1 MCRTSAYIY
10 RSFFQLIVQWWR
22 KQVFKPFLTNK
33 KLSIIGQDF
42 ENFYRDIFMNN
53 SDKSYSEIWSP
64 VCLCLNIIVFLINLK
79 HHDFSI
85 ENWFETKKKKFK
97 NFIFSKTL
105 LKRKNKQ
112 VRCVWYCSNCCGCG
126 LKKVVFIKST
136 FNWGW
141 FGKIYVWLKPWLKL
155 RLNKN

>member
-1 MCRTSAYIY
+1 VILWLILIFYSNSKFQTLIFLVAKCLLTKSMCRTSAYIY

-64 VCLCLNIIVFLINLK
+64 CMSVSKYHSLFNKFKASWFFYRKLIWSKEKKLK
-79 HHDFSI
+79 NFYFFK
-85 ENWFETKKKKFK
+85 NAFET
-97 NFIFSKTL
+97 
-105 LKRKNKQ
+105 
-112 VRCVWYCSNCCGCG
+112 
-126 LKKVVFIKST
+126 
-136 FNWGW
+136 
-141 FGKIYVWLKPWLKL
+141 
-155 RLNKN
+155 

>member
-22 KQVFKPFLTNK
+22 KQVFKTFLTNK

-85 ENWFETKKKKFK
+85 ENWFETKKK
-97 NFIFSKTL
+97 N
-105 LKRKNKQ
+105 LKILFFQKRFWNIKINRLG
-112 VRCVWYCSNCCGCG
+112 VFGIAVTVVVVVW
-126 LKKVVFIKST
+126 KKLF
-136 FNWGW
+136 
-141 FGKIYVWLKPWLKL
+141 L
-155 RLNKN
+155 

>member
-42 ENFYRDIFMNN
+42 ENFHRDIFMNN

-85 ENWFETKKKKFK
+85 ENWFETKKK
-97 NFIFSKTL
+97 N
-105 LKRKNKQ
+105 LKILFFQKRFWNIKINRLG
-112 VRCVWYCSNCCGCG
+112 VFGIAVTVVVVVW
-126 LKKVVFIKST
+126 KKLF
-136 FNWGW
+136 
-141 FGKIYVWLKPWLKL
+141 L
-155 RLNKN
+155 

>member
-85 ENWFETKKKKFK
+85 ENWFETKKK
-97 NFIFSKTL
+97 N
-105 LKRKNKQ
+105 LKILFFQKRFWNIKINRLG
-112 VRCVWYCSNCCGCG
+112 VFGIAVTVVVVVW
-126 LKKVVFIKST
+126 KKLF
-136 FNWGW
+136 
-141 FGKIYVWLKPWLKL
+141 L
-155 RLNKN
+155 